1 MAVIERNV
9 TNVAK
14 IIPRDYGPV
23 LLRFHALFHRTSR
36 YTLPTVEMSRLAF
49 RFNPQK
55 FVQSLV
61 FFSKSGIT
69 DLTKMKVHKLLFF
82 ADKLHL
88 VRYGRPII
96 GDEYFALDHGPLP
109 SSADDDLDT
118 AEDLAIG
125 VDDAAVRTHFGGYL
139 TLKSTGEWPVI
150 AAVGPENYEVFSR
163 SELKVLSEVVE
174 KFGRMSASKLRKLSH
189 EDPAYALAD
198 KNRTQGKRA
207 PMPYE
212 SFFEG
217 EADKAM
223 LEVAAVEQEDRD
235 FAAIVG

>member
-1 MAVIERNV
+1 MAVIERNLHHID
-9 TNVAK
+9 TMSSHYY
-14 IIPRDYGPV
+14 RPV
-23 LLRFHALFHRTSR
+23 LLRFHALFHRASG
-36 YTLPTVEMSRLAF
+36 YTLRTVEMSRLDF

-69 DLTKMKVHKLLFF
+69 DLTKMKIHKLLFF

-88 VRYGRPII
+88 IRYGRPII

-139 TLKSTGEWPVI
+139 NLKSAGEWPVI
-150 AAVGPENYEVFSR
+150 AAVGPENYGVFSR

-174 KFGRMSASKLRKLSH
+174 RFGRMSASKLRKLSH
-189 EDPAYALAD
+189 EDPAYVLAD
-198 KNRTQGKRA
+198 KNRPQGKRA

-217 EADKAM
+217 ETDKAM
-223 LEVAAVEQEDRD
+223 LEVASVEQEDRD